1 MDLFIGLLVVCWLA
15 SHKVSSERAKREME
29 RNGEKEREKRRK
41 GRVSCQEAKMK
52 ATKEGPRG
60 SQRLWV
66 ITERHE
72 GES

>member
-41 GRVSCQEAKMK
+41 GR
-52 ATKEGPRG
+52 KERWRAAERG
-60 SQRLWV
+60 AGLRGAINGGLCAS
-66 ITERHE
+66 
-72 GES
+72 

>member
-1 MDLFIGLLVVCWLA
+1 
-15 SHKVSSERAKREME
+15 ME